1 MLLGTSARPVGRRLL
16 GASRTN
22 FFSLHLVQQRTYARR
37 IYITLRVYDSSL
49 KLKLINIILSLVI
62 VITFTTLLR
71 LISLSAQERE
81 SEPLRALALRGA
93 ICPWWRLSIRLVMPT
108 ACTTGRSEEAGS
120 QDAQLPCYMYIL
132 IHRNRRMC
140 VATGLWPRCALSAE
154 PNKNAC
160 GGGSAATMH
169 MTFHMRIQ
177 RMMQLDARRA
187 AGRPASCVVRG
198 HHPSASTCPCPPC

>member
-93 ICPWWRLSIRLVMPT
+93 MPMV
-108 ACTTGRSEEAGS
+108 EALKAR
-120 QDAQLPCYMYIL
+120 DA
-132 IHRNRRMC
+132 HRARP
-140 VATGLWPRCALSAE
+140 AG
-154 PNKNAC
+154 
-160 GGGSAATMH
+160 
-169 MTFHMRIQ
+169 
-177 RMMQLDARRA
+177 ARRQVRRTRSCRA
-187 AGRPASCVVRG
+187 TCTFSFIAIVACAWPLASGQDV
-198 HHPSASTCPCPPC
+198 HCPPSRIRMRVAGARRRRCT

>member
-93 ICPWWRLSIRLVMPT
+93 MPMVE
-108 ACTTGRSEEAGS
+108 ALNKARDAHRVHDRQERGGRFAG
-120 QDAQLPCYMYIL
+120 
-132 IHRNRRMC
+132 
-140 VATGLWPRCALSAE
+140 
-154 PNKNAC
+154 
-160 GGGSAATMH
+160 
-169 MTFHMRIQ
+169 
-177 RMMQLDARRA
+177 RA
-187 AGRPASCVVRG
+187 AAVLHVHSHSSQSSHVRG
-198 HHPSASTCPCPPC
+198 HWPLAKMCTVRRAE